1 MNETQLGNLM
11 RQQNNLLAQQNNLL
25 QQLIDK
31 KRAKIS
37 PAGLLDGEQILV
49 NDLFRDEIRN
59 GYLVTAHK
67 KRLWN
72 ILLNILVEIDRIC
85 KKHNI
90 RYFAYGGTLLGAVRH
105 KGFIPWDDDMDISM
119 LRPDYEKFKS
129 VVKQEIK
136 NCYFVDAW
144 YDYKLETEEKVLPDK
159 SFQQLVKKN
168 QRLAH
173 PTWWPFWPIIKIK
186 DNRTAFILYGDRPH
200 VNQGMYVDVFPF
212 DIVPPLLNEQSKKIY
227 ENERL
232 MLLAITNSLALRK
245 AMQKN
250 DALKVDNMLM
260 KDFFKLPHRE
270 KARVFDSYALQNFS
284 SADFV
289 GQARGHAIANIK
301 DYYPLENF
309 RKTVYLSFE
318 KIEIPAPIEYEK
330 CLTSQYGDWH
340 KMVIFNSHT
349 KNYSADFSY
358 KKFFEQIKPIPLLGK

>member
-1 MNETQLGNLM
+1 MNEVQISNLM
-11 RQQNNLLAQQNNLL
+11 QQQNNLLAQQNNLL

-31 KRAKIS
+31 KKAKIS
-37 PAGLLDGEQILV
+37 SAGLLDGEQILV
-49 NDLFRDEIRN
+49 NDLFRDEIRD

-136 NCYFVDAW
+136 DCYFVDAW
-144 YDYKLETEEKVLPDK
+144 HDYKLETQEKVLPDK
-159 SFQQLVKKN
+159 SFQQLVKRN

-212 DIVPPLLNEQSKKIY
+212 DPVPPLSDEVNKKVY
-227 ENERL
+227 ENLRL
-232 MLLAITNSLALRK
+232 MMLAITNSLALRK
-245 AMQKN
+245 KLKEN
-250 DALKVDNMLM
+250 DALTIDNMLL
-260 KDFFKLPHRE
+260 KDFFRLPHRK
-270 KARVFDSYALQNFS
+270 KAIAFDTYALKNFS
-284 SADFV
+284 SPDFV
-289 GQARGHAIANIK
+289 GQVRGHAIAK
-301 DYYPLENF
+301 RKASYALKNF
-309 RKTVYLSFE
+309 RETVYLPFE
-318 KIEIPAPIEYEK
+318 KIEIPAPIEYEN

-340 KMVIFNSHT
+340 KIVIFNSHT

-358 KKFFEQIKPIPLLGK
+358 KKYFEQIKPIPLLGK